1 MTFPA
6 LFAACQASV
15 RTGYPLRDD
24 GTVAA
29 SYGLRAMPANAPDY
43 TTCDV
48 TYDATLTQRLAAPTA
63 GASVSFQALSIADG
77 PWHIEMKLAQPP
89 QPPTSPWGSVGVMVV
104 PSTAGVLDPAHYRM
118 ISVSNLAGVEKVRSI
133 VAYAGALPVWGEMLV
148 SSTLADY
155 RISIDVDTDGSVT
168 YRCTDGLYGAVGAVF
183 AGYDAVTV
191 FMALAPDIAANG
203 CAVQISLIDKAADV
217 TLTAI
222 ANAKAL
228 DRKVI

>member
-6 LFAACQASV
+6 LFAACQAAVKS
-15 RTGYPLRDD
+15 GYPLRDD

-29 SYGLRAMPANAPDY
+29 SYGLRAMPANAPEY

-63 GASVSFQALSIADG
+63 GASVSFQALAIADG

-89 QPPTSPWGSVGVMVV
+89 QPPTSPWGFVGVMVV
-104 PSTAGVLDPAHYRM
+104 PSTAGVLDPAHLRM
-118 ISVSNLAGVEKVRSI
+118 ISVSDLQGVEKVMCI
-133 VAYAGALPVWGEMLV
+133 TAFLGALPVWGEMLV
-148 SSTLADY
+148 ASSLADY
-155 RISIDVDTDGSVT
+155 RISVDVATNGDIT
-168 YRCTDGLYGAVGAVF
+168 YRCTDGLYGTVAGAL
-183 AGYDAVTV
+183 AGYDAITI
-191 FMALAPDIAANG
+191 FMTLVPDAAASG
-203 CAVQISLIDKAADV
+203 CVVQISLIDRAADV